1 MIKRKSTLHVAVAI
15 GALVVT
21 WNVSMSTFGEQL
33 GSSAGRLYWAN
44 VNVTRIPESLDLL
57 AMGKT
62 TYGQRCAG
70 CHGQNGLGN
79 GPAAAYLLTK
89 PRNFS
94 EAEFKLRT
102 TMDFPTDEDLFRTI
116 TVGFP
121 AYGMPKFAYL
131 PEELR
136 WGLVYYVKQL
146 GRNSFERLVA
156 NMLAHEAFGADLD
169 TLTSEQKA
177 ESAKK
182 IEEILGTS
190 VEIAAFKFEPEERV
204 ELPEATSAAT
214 ANPARGKEVYFELGC
229 NKCHGD
235 AGHGDGPSA
244 QELIDNNGRKIWPRD
259 FALNGWYFKGGD
271 RPGDIFR
278 VLITGMAGTP
288 MPSFDD
294 MDPETHKDLWN
305 LAYYIRTLVRSD

>member
-57 AMGKT
+57 AMGKM

-182 IEEILGTS
+182 SRKYWGQASRLPHSNLNRRRGSNCLKRRRLQRPIRLGAKRSTS
-190 VEIAAFKFEPEERV
+190 NWD
-204 ELPEATSAAT
+204 ATNAT
-214 ANPARGKEVYFELGC
+214 AMPA
-229 NKCHGD
+229 
-235 AGHGDGPSA
+235 
-244 QELIDNNGRKIWPRD
+244 
-259 FALNGWYFKGGD
+259 
-271 RPGDIFR
+271 
-278 VLITGMAGTP
+278 MATAHR
-288 MPSFDD
+288 
-294 MDPETHKDLWN
+294 HKN
-305 LAYYIRTLVRSD
+305 